1 MNRSWHCIAAASLAL
16 LLAAAPAA
24 ALGPAN
30 REPPNA
36 SGSRIGW
43 LTVLADW
50 VQGLIGDRGGE
61 APGAVAAGDGATSDG
76 PPPQNG
82 SEPPASSETDGGPH
96 WDPGG

>member
-1 MNRSWHCIAAASLAL
+1 MNRSWHCIAAAALAL

-24 ALGPAN
+24 ALGSAD
-30 REPPNA
+30 REPSNA
-36 SGSRIGW
+36 GGSRIGW

-61 APGAVAAGDGATSDG
+61 APGAVAAGVGTTSDG
-76 PPPQNG
+76 PPPQA
-82 SEPPASSETDGGPH
+82 SDEPPDNFETDGGPD